1 MRPHVTPIGFPAAA
15 VAAGF
20 SLTELLV
27 SLAILAALASLA
39 GPGMV
44 HLIQQERSTTALNQ
58 LLSAVHLA
66 RSSAITRG
74 ATVTLCPSANGQTC
88 AGRNRW
94 HEGAIVF
101 SDEDRDGQRDPDDV
115 LLRALPGFAA
125 ASRVYWRSFRNKNYL
140 QLNSRG
146 MTNWQNGHFL
156 YCPANGDPRLAR
168 QLILNAQARV
178 RKAPDRDRDGI
189 AEDARGDPL
198 RCP

>member
-1 MRPHVTPIGFPAAA
+1 M
-15 VAAGF
+15 
-20 SLTELLV
+20 ELLA
-27 SLAILAALASLA
+27 SLAILASLASLA

-44 HLIQQERSTTALNQ
+44 RLVQQERSTTALNQ
-58 LLSAVHLA
+58 LLGAVQLA

-74 ATVTLCPSANGQTC
+74 ATVTLCPSADGHTC

-101 SDEDRDGQRDPDDV
+101 TDEDRDGRRDQDDA
-115 LLRALPGFAA
+115 LLRALPGFANS
-125 ASRVYWRSFRNKNYL
+125 SRVYWRSFRNKSYL

-189 AEDARGDPL
+189 AEDARGKPL

>member
-1 MRPHVTPIGFPAAA
+1 MHPHDTRVCPP
-15 VAAGF
+15 AAGF

-27 SLAILAALASLA
+27 SLAILAGLASLA

-44 HLIQQERSTTALNQ
+44 RLVQQERSTAALNQ
-58 LLSAVHLA
+58 LLGAVHLA

-74 ATVTLCPSANGQTC
+74 AMVTLCPSANGQTC

-101 SDEDRDGQRDPDDV
+101 SDEDRDGRRDPDDA
-115 LLRALPGFAA
+115 LLRALPGFPDS
-125 ASRVYWRSFRNKNYL
+125 SRVYWRSFRNKSYL
-140 QLNSRG
+140 QINGRG

-178 RKAPDRDRDGI
+178 RKAPDRDGDGI
-189 AEDARGDPL
+189 AEGANGDPL
-198 RCP
+198 RCPDP

>member
-1 MRPHVTPIGFPAAA
+1 MHPHDTRVCPP
-15 VAAGF
+15 AAGF

-27 SLAILAALASLA
+27 SLAILAGLASLA

-44 HLIQQERSTTALNQ
+44 RLVQQERSTAALNQ
-58 LLSAVHLA
+58 LLGAVHLA

-74 ATVTLCPSANGQTC
+74 AIVTLCPSANGQTC

-101 SDEDRDGQRDPDDV
+101 SDEDRDGRRDPDDA
-115 LLRALPGFAA
+115 LLRALPGFPDS
-125 ASRVYWRSFRNKNYL
+125 SRVYWRSFRNKSYL
-140 QLNSRG
+140 QINGRG

-178 RKAPDRDRDGI
+178 RKAPDRDGDGI
-189 AEDARGDPL
+189 AEDANGDPL
-198 RCP
+198 ECP

>member
-1 MRPHVTPIGFPAAA
+1 MVNAYVTPVGC
-15 VAAGF
+15 VSAGF
-20 SLTELLV
+20 SLAELLV

-44 HLIQQERSTTALNQ
+44 RLVQQQRSTTALNQ
-58 LLSAVHLA
+58 LLGAVHLA

-74 ATVTLCPSANGQTC
+74 GIVTLCPSANGQTC
-88 AGRNRW
+88 TGRNRW

-101 SDEDRDGQRDPDDV
+101 SDEDRDGRRDTDDA
-115 LLRALPGFAA
+115 LLRALPGFPD
-125 ASRVYWRSFRNKNYL
+125 ASRVYWRSFRNKSYL
-140 QLNSRG
+140 QLDSRG

-178 RKAPDRDRDGI
+178 RKAPDRDGDGI
-189 AEDARGDPL
+189 AEDATGDPL
-198 RCP
+198 ECP